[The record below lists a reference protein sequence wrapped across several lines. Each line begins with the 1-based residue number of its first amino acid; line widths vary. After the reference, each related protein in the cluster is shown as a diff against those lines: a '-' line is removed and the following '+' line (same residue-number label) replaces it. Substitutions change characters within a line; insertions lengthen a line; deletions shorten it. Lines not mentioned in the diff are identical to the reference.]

1 MGKGK
6 WGKGQGCHH
15 IPTLLPPSRSGVP
28 RAVTPKMPCDS
39 SSSSPAL
46 GWGSSH
52 RQCHLSQGDIIPP
65 DAGRTSLTEEVRVA
79 LCVGCK
85 QAQGSSCTSRVCTL
99 LLPKGGGRKEKG
111 KIKGLSVLWEHPK
124 FLLLP
129 RLPQCPFLWQGGTQH
144 DLSGSLL
151 PPHPSPCPSLTRW
164 VFFLLQNSK

>member
-99 LLPKGGGRKEKG
+99 LLPKGGGKERKRKNKRAICTLG
-111 KIKGLSVLWEHPK
+111 A
-124 FLLLP
+124 
-129 RLPQCPFLWQGGTQH
+129 PQIPAAPQTAPVPIPMAGRNTA
-144 DLSGSLL
+144 
-151 PPHPSPCPSLTRW
+151 
-164 VFFLLQNSK
+164 